1 MGDRKLPV
9 HVRIVVATIF
19 DFMTEENWG
28 VEIAN
33 LRVDARAKVGKGG
46 GGGEKKYA
54 CPISLRTLANGAPD
68 WGGLREVD

>member
-1 MGDRKLPV
+1 MGR
-9 HVRIVVATIF
+9 
-19 DFMTEENWG
+19 

-33 LRVDARAKVGKGG
+33 LDARVDARAKVGKGG
-46 GGGEKKYA
+46 GGGQKKYA

>member
-1 MGDRKLPV
+1 MGR
-9 HVRIVVATIF
+9 
-19 DFMTEENWG
+19 

-33 LRVDARAKVGKGG
+33 LRVDARAKVGKRG